1 MENYNL
7 ISAEVIADSLN
18 QFGERITTLKLVFPR
33 IILAEFNTH
42 RMFNRNSASSRAI
55 PFKKIVKM
63 VQETPFIPIAWQKYH
78 IGMQGT
84 EYLSKTEKFNLNS
97 FVSSCI
103 DTLNTKNKGS
113 KEYEQEKKRVEEKVN
128 LITGLLSSYVH
139 ETKTLDE
146 WWLFARDKAIEAA
159 SILYVFDV
167 TKQLCNRL
175 LEPFMYHTVLV
186 TATEWN
192 NFFELRCPQYIDIT
206 QENISYK
213 SRKEFIDS
221 FNERKLTGLPK
232 KELDLKWLQINKG
245 QAEIHMMALAEK
257 IYDAVNESTPKQLQA
272 GEWHIP
278 FGDNIDEKII
288 EDIILKNSPVFESD
302 INDFKIKIAVARCA
316 RISYETLGDNP
327 EVNYEKDIKLHD
339 DLLEMKHMSP
349 FEHCAV
355 VMNEENY
362 YSYIK
367 TTKAKSFTI
376 SNNDD
381 IYIDG
386 PISFKDCGWSRNF
399 KGFKQYREII
409 E

>member
-7 ISAEVIADSLN
+7 ISAKIVADSLN
-18 QFGERITTLKLVFPR
+18 QFGERITTMKLIFPR

-55 PFKKIVKM
+55 PLHKM
-63 VQETPFIPIAWQKYH
+63 VKAVEENPFIPIAWQKEH
-78 IGMQGT
+78 TGMQGDD
-84 EYLSKTEKFNLNS
+84 YIIDEKDLRR
-97 FVSSCI
+97 I
-103 DTLNTKNKGS
+103 
-113 KEYEQEKKRVEEKVN
+113 KE
-128 LITGLLSSYVH
+128 
-139 ETKTLDE
+139 D
-146 WWLFARDKAIEAA
+146 WLEARDNAVYSATQLNNGFNIKDEEGK
-159 SILYVFDV
+159 YVITRPDLRVNRV

-186 TATEWN
+186 TATEWE
-192 NFFELRCPQYIDIT
+192 NFFELRCPKYHKPYETIYYRSKKDLL
-206 QENISYK
+206 NS
-213 SRKEFIDS
+213 
-221 FNERKLTGLPK
+221 LPDVDAKIIK
-232 KELDLKWLQINKG
+232 KESTNIDWLQRNKG
-245 QAEIHMMALAEK
+245 AAEIHIMDLAEK
-257 IYDAVNESTPKQLQA
+257 MWDIYNESEPKQLGE

-278 FGDNIDEKII
+278 FGDNINE
-288 EDIILKNSPVFESD
+288 EILFDTLLDLPILDGEIGSPVFDTD
-302 INDFKIKIAVARCA
+302 IINAKIKVATARCA

-327 EVNYEKDIKLHD
+327 EINYEKDIKLHD
-339 DLLEMKHMSP
+339 DLLAMKHMSP

-362 YSYIK
+362 YSHIK